1 MSVSRGLP
9 FRTSRVSVY
18 DFLLAA
24 VPVPA
29 TLGLL
34 AGDVVGS
41 YAGALVSLALVCYG
55 LFVSPPVTGR
65 SE

>member
-1 MSVSRGLP
+1 MSA
-9 FRTSRVSVY
+9 Y

-41 YAGALVSLALVCYG
+41 YAGALASLALVCYG
-55 LFVSPPVTGR
+55 LFVSPPATGR
-65 SE
+65 SG